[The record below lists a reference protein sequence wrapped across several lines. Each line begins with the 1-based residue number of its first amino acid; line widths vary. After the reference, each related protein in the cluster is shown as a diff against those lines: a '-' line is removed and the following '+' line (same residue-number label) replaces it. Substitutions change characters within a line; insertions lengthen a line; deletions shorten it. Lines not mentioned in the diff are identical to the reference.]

1 MRFPRLR
8 ASRVAAVVVLAV
20 GMLAGTALAAT
31 GPNVSEVSGS
41 FLAHAVGD
49 DHTECQGVNGHY
61 LQDTLT
67 LRGTQT
73 STDSRLSGDIR
84 ITVNLL
90 VNGDTGIGLFFGR
103 LEVRN
108 PTSDQTTAV
117 SNFAGAARGGE
128 NKGVQFVNFAHG
140 FALLNFSVLADQHGH
155 VRGWFGTDPA
165 VVARDLA
172 VTFEG
177 QPCTPGFLAGA
188 PVGLLAS

>member
-1 MRFPRLR
+1 
-8 ASRVAAVVVLAV
+8 VAVLAI

-31 GPNVSEVSGS
+31 GPNISEVSGS
-41 FLAHAVGD
+41 FLAHAVRD

-73 STDSRLSGDIR
+73 STDPRLSGNIK
-84 ITVNLL
+84 ITANLL

-108 PTSDQTTAV
+108 PTSGETTAV
-117 SNFAGAARGGE
+117 SNFAGASRGSSRGSE
-128 NKGVQFVNFAHG
+128 NKGIQFVNFAHG
-140 FALLNFSVLADQHGH
+140 LALLNLSVLADRHGH
-155 VRGWFGTDPA
+155 IRGTFGTDPA
-165 VVARDLA
+165 VVAQDLA

-177 QPCTPGFLAGA
+177 QPCTSGFLAGA
-188 PVGLLAS
+188 PMELLG